1 MEVIKKQC
9 SVCNKMFNPCE
20 RCIQLSALSSDI
32 QWRRVVCCPQH
43 FEFHMPIINYVR
55 GNISKDDA
63 AEQLIEAMIRYGEP
77 VYNSTVEPIVNE
89 ILS

>member
-1 MEVIKKQC
+1 
-9 SVCNKMFNPCE
+9 MFNPCE